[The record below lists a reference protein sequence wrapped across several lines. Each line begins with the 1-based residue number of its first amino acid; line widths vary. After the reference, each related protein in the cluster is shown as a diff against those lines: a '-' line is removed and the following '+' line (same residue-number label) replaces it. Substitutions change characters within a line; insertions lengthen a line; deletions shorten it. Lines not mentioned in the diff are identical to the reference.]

1 MSNKERRLPDW
12 INDIQ
17 EAIQNIR
24 ADPGSL
30 SEESFIGDGKSQR
43 AVIKGL
49 IDIGEA
55 AKNIMSINPGLEQS
69 NPGTWQHLRRIY
81 AMRIRLT
88 HPYFRTNASVVFDT
102 VNNHLPKLE
111 ALLDSIILGSD
122 GGDGSGRGMFGGHS
136 PKK

>member
-24 ADPGSL
+24 ADLGSL

-49 IDIGEA
+49 IDIG
-55 AKNIMSINPGLEQS
+55 
-69 NPGTWQHLRRIY
+69 
-81 AMRIRLT
+81 
-88 HPYFRTNASVVFDT
+88 
-102 VNNHLPKLE
+102 
-111 ALLDSIILGSD
+111 
-122 GGDGSGRGMFGGHS
+122 
-136 PKK
+136 